1 MRQERNLTR
10 RGFLGAL
17 CACALAGSAA
27 LAGCGRSSGAS
38 DAADVTEGTAKEA
51 AAANAAEGS
60 PAAAGVANTSATD
73 EKPKVLIAYFSG
85 TGHTA
90 RVAIE
95 MAARTGADL
104 FPLEPVVPY
113 TTDDLDYSDP
123 QSRVR
128 IEYADEDLRDVP
140 LVASVPDNFD
150 TYDAVIIGF
159 PIWWENAA
167 WPVLPFC
174 EDNDFHDMSYAA
186 FCTSDMPLPSDETQ
200 LGDARDTIRTL
211 IGTDVDYVAGARFM
225 PDESLS
231 TVDAWVENLAFTT
244 RAQKMRDREREL

>member
-1 MRQERNLTR
+1 MRQKRNLTR

-17 CACALAGSAA
+17 GACALAGSAA

-38 DAADVTEGTAKEA
+38 GAADVIEEA
-51 AAANAAEGS
+51 ATANAAEGTT
-60 PAAAGVANTSATD
+60 AAAGAANASAAD

-90 RVAIE
+90 RVATE

-113 TTDDLDYSDP
+113 TADDLDYSDL

-167 WPVLPFC
+167 WPVLSFC
-174 EDNDFHDMSYAA
+174 EDNDFHDMSYAV
-186 FCTSDMPLPSDETQ
+186 FCTSDMPLPSDDTQ
-200 LGDARDTIRTL
+200 LGDARDTIRAL

-244 RAQKMRDREREL
+244 RAQKMRDREL